1 MDYEIKARLAQ
12 VSSTMPASAEHN
24 PCLNRQG
31 EAERRKGEEKE
42 ERLKARRFISNRNSN
57 KSHRSLQL
65 CTSVPE
71 VLHIHA
77 NV

>member
-1 MDYEIKARLAQ
+1 MDYEIKERLAQ
-12 VSSTMPASAEHN
+12 VSPTMPASVQHN

-31 EAERRKGEEKE
+31 EAERRKGYERKREKE
-42 ERLKARRFISNRNSN
+42 IKARLFISKQNV
-57 KSHRSLQL
+57 SLHL
-65 CTSVPE
+65 HTLVPE